1 MFQFAAGRS
10 LSRLVEKEHLVN
22 LRWFDNPK
30 IHRSNQSS
38 YHSKRKPEI
47 LDFLL
52 PFQTKLDPMPTP
64 INGRFERSLVKFDA
78 LRYFL
83 KIAGESDFHGNNW
96 RNPHNIRRLVGF
108 FMSPKYF
115 ESQFSPHELSVTV
128 EELSPW
134 SQQFLSLNNLQ
145 AGIGV
150 HVRLGDYIHLG
161 DKVIPSEEYYLS
173 GIRVIQK
180 FKHSSLPVYIF
191 TDEPSRLAEMFP
203 TLFRQGI
210 LIDNLDL
217 SPSESLSLLSLCGHF
232 VCSNSTYS
240 WWGAHLKEGEKMI
253 VRPSYFYTATPNVDT
268 DADLWAKKDIRLDPV
283 DGSLN

>member
-1 MFQFAAGRS
+1 MFQFAAGHG
-10 LSRLVEKEHLVN
+10 LSRLVEKEHLIN

-30 IHRSNQSS
+30 IHRSNESA

-52 PFQTKLDPMPTP
+52 PFQTKIDSMPTP
-64 INGRFERSLVKFDA
+64 IDGRFERSLMKFDA

-83 KIAGESDFHGNNW
+83 KIADESDFHGGIW
-96 RNPHNIRRLVGF
+96 RNPYNIRRLAGF

-115 ESQFSPHELSVTV
+115 ESQFSPRELSVPV
-128 EELSPW
+128 AQISPW

-145 AGIGV
+145 IGIGV
-150 HVRLGDYIHLG
+150 HVRLGDYIQLG

-173 GIRVIQK
+173 GIRAIQESK
-180 FKHSSLPVYIF
+180 YNSLPVYIF

-203 TLFRQGI
+203 TLCRQGV
-210 LIDNLDL
+210 LIDHPKLN
-217 SPSESLSLLSLCGHF
+217 PSESLILLSMCAHF

-240 WWGAHLKEGEKMI
+240 WWGAHLKEGDKQL

-268 DADLWAKKDIRLDPV
+268 NADLWAKTDIRLDPI
-283 DGSLN
+283 DGRLN

>member
-1 MFQFAAGRS
+1 MFQFAAGRG
-10 LSRLVEKEHLVN
+10 LSRLVEKEHLIN

-30 IHRSNQSS
+30 IHRKNESS

-52 PFQTKLDPMPTP
+52 PFQTKLDSIPTP
-64 INGRFERSLVKFDA
+64 IDGHFERSLMKFDA

-83 KIAGESDFHGNNW
+83 KIADESDFHGDIW
-96 RNPHNIRRLVGF
+96 RNPYSIRRLVGF

-115 ESQFSPHELSVTV
+115 GSQFSPHELSTTV
-128 EELSPW
+128 KQLSPW
-134 SQQFLSLNNLQ
+134 SQQILSLNNLQ

-150 HVRLGDYIHLG
+150 HVRLGDYIQLG
-161 DKVIPSEEYYLS
+161 DKVIPSEAYYLS
-173 GIRVIQK
+173 GIRAIQES
-180 FKHSSLPVYIF
+180 KHNSIPVYLF

-203 TLFRQGI
+203 TLCSQGV
-210 LIDNLDL
+210 LIYHPQLN
-217 SPSESLSLLSLCGHF
+217 PSESLSLLSMCAHF

-240 WWGAHLKEGEKMI
+240 WWGAHLKEGDKLL

-268 DADLWAKKDIRLDPV
+268 DADLWTKTDIRLDPI
-283 DGSLN
+283 DGRLD